1 MFFESALKS
10 GFGTV
15 ADALGY
21 GAKADAAFDQS
32 GRNLHSPA
40 PEILDGRLSGKAREP
55 LGQSGA

>member
-1 MFFESALKS
+1 MFFESPLES

-40 PEILDGRLSGKAREP
+40 PEISDDSGDVLCGRRQRG
-55 LGQSGA
+55 